1 MDRAK
6 IETFIIVWA
15 LFTFASYF
23 AISKIVSH
31 FMSTNQVTS
40 ITLILTKLVVAC
52 VVSLILSWVF
62 LQEPPKQYIK
72 EREIYYSKYF

>member
-23 AISKIVSH
+23 AISKILSH
-31 FMSTNQVTS
+31 FMSTNQVIS

-52 VVSLILSWVF
+52 VVSLILSYSYVF
-62 LQEPPKQYIK
+62 KLP
-72 EREIYYSKYF
+72 